1 MPLDPSIPLG
11 VRPATFNMGDMFGAM
26 QGMQQMRAQQQQSR
40 IQALQLQQAEQEQAD
55 FDAINVALQQN
66 IGPNGRPNY
75 SAAASA
81 LEQARRG
88 TAAQK
93 LRTFEAA
100 QAKAERE
107 AINAGLDQQKK
118 QIEVLDANGG
128 LAFREL
134 TKAKADPST
143 YPFARATVIRLMGDE
158 VAPFLP
164 EKYDAEVVDQRL
176 KWWENSKSALD
187 VRGQV
192 LSELKS
198 GLDVKRDARENDEHY
213 TKILSKWLPTVG
225 DQAEWDQAKTNAL
238 AMPGMTPEIWAKFG
252 DTYSPE
258 AAARARQL
266 GLNDTRQL
274 QAKEVMVDG
283 QRVQANFDP
292 QTGTYSMPGSTEVLK
307 NVKPAPPQVDPAL
320 AEIRALTAENLRRK
334 AAERPDLSPVKFNMA
349 NKLAD
354 DFARDSKDYVER
366 STSFATV
373 QAAAKDPSPA
383 GDLSMIFAYM
393 KMLDPGSVVREGEFA
408 TAQNTA
414 GVPDRIRNAYNKLI
428 NGERLAPAQRADFL
442 KQAGNVFEGSK
453 KRQDSIV
460 KMYTA
465 RASTAG
471 VPVDMVVMDY
481 SGGLGGP
488 SGSGSGGAV
497 PMSGRDVT
505 VAPGGGLPATVKMR
519 APDGSTSDV
528 PADQVEH
535 YKALGAKVI
544 R

>member
-213 TKILSKWLPTVG
+213 TKILSKWLPTVS

-274 QAKEVMVDG
+274 QSKEEMVDG
-283 QRVQANFDP
+283 VRTLLNYDP
-292 QTGTYSMPGSTEVLK
+292 QSGEYYRPGSMEPVK
-307 NVKPAPPQVDPAL
+307 GVKPAPPPVDPTVA
-320 AEIRALTAENLRRK
+320 AIRDATLQNLQRNQANYPNLTPAQV
-334 AAERPDLSPVKFNMA
+334 SMA
-349 NKLAD
+349 GKLAD
-354 DFARDSKDYVER
+354 DFARDSKLYVDR
-366 STSFATV
+366 SESYESIRT
-373 QAAAKDPSPA
+373 AAQDPSAA
-383 GDLSMIFAYM
+383 GDLAMIFSFM
-393 KMLDPGSVVREGEFA
+393 KMQDPGSTVMASEQA
-408 TAQNTA
+408 TAQNAA
-414 GVPDRIRNAYNKLI
+414 GIPEQIRNTWNRALT
-428 NGERLAPAQRADFL
+428 GERLTPGQRADFL
-442 KQAGNVFEGSK
+442 KQAQNRFESAR
-453 KRQDSIV
+453 KRQESVV
-460 KMYTA
+460 KTYTG
-465 RASTAG
+465 RAKLANLPTE
-471 VPVDMVVMDY
+471 MVVMDF
-481 SGGLGGP
+481 G
-488 SGSGSGGAV
+488 
-497 PMSGRDVT
+497 
-505 VAPGGGLPATVKMR
+505 VAPASNTTTAPGATTPPARKNPFR
-519 APDGSTSDV
+519 
-528 PADQVEH
+528 
-535 YKALGAKVI
+535 
-544 R
+544 